1 MALINASSLIWAF
14 YLDGK
19 LRQRPTPKTYE
30 VHVEGTKLFEE
41 NDLEEVRQTA
51 KAQMQKSI
59 DGAAEQLQRSV
70 AESAQEIAARINDS
84 SSDTLKEELEKY
96 SITLGELHAGAIR
109 QFTEL
114 QQDIEKHRQE
124 MLQRLETDLSAERE
138 RRINSFN
145 ERINQVVSSYLAEAL
160 GSRVD
165 LGAQGPYILQM
176 LQEHKEDIKRDI
188 LS

>member
-1 MALINASSLIWAF
+1 MALINAFSLIWAF

-19 LRQRPTPKTYE
+19 LRQRPTPKNFD
-30 VHVEGTKLFEE
+30 VHVEGVKVFGDG
-41 NDLEEVRQTA
+41 DLDEVRELA
-51 KAQMQKSI
+51 KSQMQKSI
-59 DGAAEQLQRSV
+59 DTAVEQLQHSV
-70 AESAQEIAARINDS
+70 ADSAQEIAARINDAS
-84 SSDTLKEELEKY
+84 NKTLQEELEKY

-114 QQDIEKHRQE
+114 QQDIERHRQE
-124 MLQRLETDLSAERE
+124 MLARLEKDIAEERE

-145 ERINQVVSSYLAEAL
+145 ERINQVVSSYLAESL

-165 LGAQGPYILQM
+165 LGAQGPYILQI
-176 LQEHKEDIKRDI
+176 LQEHKEDIKRDV